1 MLFPRTFPWRVS
13 AFGTLFISLFCSTRA
28 EERPLPESL
37 APHFAPPAKF
47 ANEHGKFR
55 SPLQFDNGTRAQSA
69 TDWPGRRAEI
79 LQYWL
84 KTTGPWPE
92 IIENGTCTVLKEERR
107 ENFTQ
112 QRVKLATAPGQIS
125 EGWLLIPDGT
135 GPFPAALVVFYEPE
149 TSVGLKGDE
158 KHQNRDYALQLTRRG
173 FVTLSIGS
181 PGGDARNP
189 ALGEAVCQPLS
200 FHAYVAANCW
210 HALAN
215 HPKVDRKRIGVVG
228 HSYGGKW
235 ALFAGALWDRF
246 ACVVASDPGIVWD
259 EARPNVNYWEPW
271 YLGLDP
277 HQPKRKPGVITEAN
291 PRTGAYKQIVA
302 DGHDLT
308 DIHALICPRPFLV
321 SGGSED
327 PPERW
332 VALNHAIDVNKLLG
346 FSNRVGMTNRPDHSP
361 NEEANAV
368 VWAFF
373 EHFLNNKSAA
383 QRK

>member
-1 MLFPRTFPWRVS
+1 MLLPGNLRSS
-13 AFGTLFISLFCSTRA
+13 ASIFGALLISLSADVFA
-28 EERPLPESL
+28 EDQPLPASL
-37 APHFAPPAKF
+37 APHFTPPAKF
-47 ANEHGKFR
+47 ANERGKFR
-55 SPLQFDNGTRAQSA
+55 SPLLADRGVRAESA
-69 TDWPGRRAEI
+69 TDWPPRRAEI

-84 KTTGPWPE
+84 KNTGMLE
-92 IIENGTCTVLKEERR
+92 RGKCTVLKEERR

-112 QRVKLATAPGQIS
+112 QRVKLETAPGQIS
-125 EGWLLIPDGT
+125 EGWLLVPDGP
-135 GPFPAALVVFYEPE
+135 GPFPAVLVVFYEPE

-173 FVTLSIGS
+173 FITLSVGS

-215 HPKVDRKRIGVVG
+215 HPKVDRDRIGVIG

-235 ALFAGALWDRF
+235 AMFAGALWDKF

-259 EARPNVNYWEPW
+259 ESRPNVNYWESW

-277 HQPKRKPGVITEAN
+277 RQPKRKPGVITEAN

-327 PPERW
+327 QPDSW

-373 EHFLNNKSAA
+373 EHFLKDKLAA
-383 QRK
+383 GRK